1 MKKANRILSALL
13 CLVLLLGVL
22 PVSALADGAEKPVL
36 NVSRSKTA
44 TALTSDWTSQVTLSL
59 PSAEEALATDV
70 VFVIDKSQ
78 CGKQATDAAQQLID
92 DLLSQ
97 QALSSAKIK
106 VGIVIF
112 GGTAIVSRELLEV
125 TDAAELQNAMAS
137 AARTGL
143 HGSNVQSG
151 LIEADKMLSAD
162 AEVSDNRKYV
172 VLISDGRGYQ
182 FSKEG
187 EYEDYAESGVSFNG
201 LKTYGIYN
209 ETDIY
214 AYAYGITYTIHEM
227 YDQYYTGDYNT
238 DGTWKKAWQGSY
250 LTEGKYKT
258 GTPGNSDEVQNYYEM
273 PYGTWAQYWE
283 HISSVVEKDNGKYDV
298 LLTHANGDYDN
309 QKIGKD
315 LSKEDR
321 AALANSLLGNDN
333 YIKCGLDAD
342 GYDNQLMHASGTDRA
357 VYEAYTKYASM
368 ATKYNCYPIYV
379 GKPDAEVA
387 KSAQDYGYQLI
398 HAMGEISHNTGTSV
412 STENDPPTIPQID
425 NIFASIQN
433 DILYAVGTGSKVVD
447 TMGEKFDF
455 GGLDTMTLTV
465 GDDTLTGV
473 PNGNTITFA
482 HNGNNTAYVI
492 VYDKAT
498 DSFTWTINENVSN
511 FAPVKLTY
519 TVKLVDREIAEG
531 KHTVATNESAILTP
545 KNSQGV
551 EGKSLEF
558 PVPELTYTVDSNGN
572 PILPVVGT
580 LPILW
585 LNMEDHYSYI
595 VGYPDGTVQP
605 NGKITRA
612 EVATIFFRLLSDDTR
627 EAFWSST
634 NSYSD
639 VTADKWYN
647 NAVSTLSRLGV
658 ISGYPDG
665 TFRPDASITRAEFA
679 KIAVSF
685 CKYGST
691 TYSGCF
697 SDVKASDWFSTCVE
711 TARNSNLIAGYP
723 DGTFRPNNA
732 ITRAEACTIVNR
744 TLGRKPAKNHMAI
757 SGRINW
763 PDCLDT
769 EWFYADMMEATN
781 SHDYQMVGLVEDW
794 NRKLPQRDWAALE
807 TEWSHA
813 YSAPGGE
820 VGR

>member
-1 MKKANRILSALL
+1 MQKSGYKCYS
-13 CLVLLLGVL
+13 VL
-22 PVSALADGAEKPVL
+22 A
-36 NVSRSKTA
+36 RKTYP
-44 TALTSDWTSQVTLSL
+44 W
-59 PSAEEALATDV
+59 
-70 VFVIDKSQ
+70 
-78 CGKQATDAAQQLID
+78 
-92 DLLSQ
+92 
-97 QALSSAKIK
+97 
-106 VGIVIF
+106 
-112 GGTAIVSRELLEV
+112 GTAFMNML
-125 TDAAELQNAMAS
+125 A
-137 AARTGL
+137 G
-143 HGSNVQSG
+143 GSTV
-151 LIEADKMLSAD
+151 DF
-162 AEVSDNRKYV
+162 SD
-172 VLISDGRGYQ
+172 
-182 FSKEG
+182 
-187 EYEDYAESGVSFNG
+187 
-201 LKTYGIYN
+201 
-209 ETDIY
+209 
-214 AYAYGITYTIHEM
+214 
-227 YDQYYTGDYNT
+227 
-238 DGTWKKAWQGSY
+238 
-250 LTEGKYKT
+250 
-258 GTPGNSDEVQNYYEM
+258 
-273 PYGTWAQYWE
+273 
-283 HISSVVEKDNGKYDV
+283 
-298 LLTHANGDYDN
+298 
-309 QKIGKD
+309 
-315 LSKEDR
+315 
-321 AALANSLLGNDN
+321 
-333 YIKCGLDAD
+333 IK
-342 GYDNQLMHASGTDRA
+342 N
-357 VYEAYTKYASM
+357 
-368 ATKYNCYPIYV
+368 N
-379 GKPDAEVA
+379 
-387 KSAQDYGYQLI
+387 
-398 HAMGEISHNTGTSV
+398 
-412 STENDPPTIPQID
+412 
-425 NIFASIQN
+425 
-433 DILYAVGTGSKVVD
+433 ILYAVGAGSTVVD
-447 TMGEKFDF
+447 TMGAKFDF
-455 GGLDTMTLTV
+455 DGLDKMTLTV
-465 GDDTLTGV
+465 GDDTLTGMLK
-473 PNGNTITFA
+473 GDTITFA
-482 HNGNNTAYVI
+482 RNGKNDAYV
-492 VYDKAT
+492 VKYDKAT

-519 TVKLVDREIAEG
+519 TVKLVDRETAEG
-531 KHTVATNESAILTP
+531 KHTVATNKSAILTP
-545 KNSQGV
+545 KNSQGDA
-551 EGKSLEF
+551 GADIPF
-558 PVPELTYTVDSNGN
+558 PVPKVSYTVDSNGN
-572 PILPVVGT
+572 PILPIVGT

-763 PDCLDT
+763 PDCLDA

>member
-22 PVSALADGAEKPVL
+22 PVSALADDTPTLVTPDGLAAAIQNAADGDTIYLSEGEFSTYGNTSPKKSLTFVGQGEDTVWFVGAEVP
-36 NVSRSKTA
+36 
-44 TALTSDWTSQVTLSL
+44 
-59 PSAEEALATDV
+59 
-70 VFVIDKSQ
+70 
-78 CGKQATDAAQQLID
+78 
-92 DLLSQ
+92 
-97 QALSSAKIK
+97 
-106 VGIVIF
+106 
-112 GGTAIVSRELLEV
+112 RE
-125 TDAAELQNAMAS
+125 
-137 AARTGL
+137 G
-143 HGSNVQSG
+143 
-151 LIEADKMLSAD
+151 
-162 AEVSDNRKYV
+162 YV
-172 VLISDGRGYQ
+172 
-182 FSKEG
+182 G
-187 EYEDYAESGVSFNG
+187 EYD
-201 LKTYGIYN
+201 
-209 ETDIY
+209 
-214 AYAYGITYTIHEM
+214 
-227 YDQYYTGDYNT
+227 GDYSF
-238 DGTWKKAWQGSY
+238 DG
-250 LTEGKYKT
+250 
-258 GTPGNSDEVQNYYEM
+258 
-273 PYGTWAQYWE
+273 
-283 HISSVVEKDNGKYDV
+283 
-298 LLTHANGDYDN
+298 
-309 QKIGKD
+309 
-315 LSKEDR
+315 
-321 AALANSLLGNDN
+321 
-333 YIKCGLDAD
+333 C
-342 GYDNQLMHASGTDRA
+342 
-357 VYEAYTKYASM
+357 
-368 ATKYNCYPIYV
+368 
-379 GKPDAEVA
+379 
-387 KSAQDYGYQLI
+387 
-398 HAMGEISHNTGTSV
+398 
-412 STENDPPTIPQID
+412 
-425 NIFASIQN
+425 
-433 DILYAVGTGSKVVD
+433 
-447 TMGEKFDF
+447 
-455 GGLDTMTLTV
+455 
-465 GDDTLTGV
+465 
-473 PNGNTITFA
+473 NTITFRDMTLQYGPKFYLGFIRVE
-482 HNGNNTAYVI
+482 NFNVDSCVVKGQISYGGTKTAAY
-492 VYDKAT
+492 T
-498 DSFTWTINENVSN
+498 DSYFIPPANDYSFFLFDPTESISFSECTFTGDGKFLNVYKDYGAGGTVAVNFYNCDTLSTKANKSVLNVKDSNTNYIINISGHNTVTGLNANATTCSRLFQVES
-511 FAPVKLTY
+511 AGEGCSHY
-519 TVKLVDREIAEG
+519 ATVKIDGVTVWENGDMVKHNVDLPNSGSYDNGCAEG
-531 KHTVATNESAILTP
+531 TANQYAEGYKDGKVTIISATAWA
-545 KNSQGV
+545 K
-551 EGKSLEF
+551 
-558 PVPELTYTVDSNGN
+558 DSNGVETRTVKKQCEYCHREWEEVETKKN
-572 PILPVVGT
+572 DETPDTT
-580 LPILW
+580 LPIVGGILASGW

-723 DGTFRPNNA
+723 DGTFQPNNA

-763 PDCLDT
+763 PDCVDT

>member
-1 MKKANRILSALL
+1 MKKFRKVLSILL
-13 CLVLLLGVL
+13 CLVMIAGIL
-22 PVSALADGAEKPVL
+22 PVSALADDNYVAEVNGAKCKSLSDALAAASAGDAVTLLTDTQESILIDKAITLDLNGKTLTAAENDRVIDVDIEDAANGAELIIKNGKITGGNVNTGSGNFAAGGGIRFICAVYAEKTEDHYVSLSVNLKGLTIENNYALSQGGGIFIGCGNITITNCNIVNNNAKQSGGGIYQTVAAYTPTNVRTSFVASTTCHL
-36 NVSRSKTA
+36 IDSNISDNKGTGGGGVALGASRNDETASFILTDSKIQKNKSESSLETYGRGGGVYLVGTASRFTMESGSISDNDAVNGSGGGIYSANYGGIAIEGGSIVDNTAKYDGGGIALNGKNVSA
-44 TALTSDWTSQVTLSL
+44 T
-59 PSAEEALATDV
+59 
-70 VFVIDKSQ
+70 I
-78 CGKQATDAAQQLID
+78 AA
-92 DLLSQ
+92 
-97 QALSSAKIK
+97 
-106 VGIVIF
+106 GC
-112 GGTAIVSRELLEV
+112 ELY
-125 TDAAELQNAMAS
+125 N
-137 AARTGL
+137 
-143 HGSNVQSG
+143 N
-151 LIEADKMLSAD
+151 SAD
-162 AEVSDNRKYV
+162 ASGDDVYVKY
-172 VLISDGRGYQ
+172 
-182 FSKEG
+182 
-187 EYEDYAESGVSFNG
+187 
-201 LKTYGIYN
+201 
-209 ETDIY
+209 
-214 AYAYGITYTIHEM
+214 
-227 YDQYYTGDYNT
+227 YD
-238 DGTWKKAWQGSY
+238 
-250 LTEGKYKT
+250 
-258 GTPGNSDEVQNYYEM
+258 
-273 PYGTWAQYWE
+273 
-283 HISSVVEKDNGKYDV
+283 
-298 LLTHANGDYDN
+298 
-309 QKIGKD
+309 
-315 LSKEDR
+315 
-321 AALANSLLGNDN
+321 
-333 YIKCGLDAD
+333 
-342 GYDNQLMHASGTDRA
+342 
-357 VYEAYTKYASM
+357 
-368 ATKYNCYPIYV
+368 
-379 GKPDAEVA
+379 
-387 KSAQDYGYQLI
+387 GYQLPLTLPKTEEMSGNLI
-398 HAMGEISHNTGTSV
+398 LKQDNQPITDWYYDGLKNGEATPRWSEVTAEQSDGYYDIYTPVEADTAFLALKAAHEKV
-412 STENDPPTIPQID
+412 EEENPG
-425 NIFASIQN
+425 SI
-433 DILYAVGTGSKVVD
+433 I
-447 TMGEKFDF
+447 
-455 GGLDTMTLTV
+455 
-465 GDDTLTGV
+465 
-473 PNGNTITFA
+473 
-482 HNGNNTAYVI
+482 
-492 VYDKAT
+492 
-498 DSFTWTINENVSN
+498 
-511 FAPVKLTY
+511 
-519 TVKLVDREIAEG
+519 
-531 KHTVATNESAILTP
+531 
-545 KNSQGV
+545 
-551 EGKSLEF
+551 
-558 PVPELTYTVDSNGN
+558 
-572 PILPVVGT
+572 GT

>member
-22 PVSALADGAEKPVL
+22 PVSALADDAEKPVL

-59 PSAEEALATDV
+59 PSAEEKLATDV
-70 VFVIDKSQ
+70 LLVLDASK
-78 CGKQATDAAQQLID
+78 CTKTMLEATIKLLD
-92 DLLSQ
+92 DLKTQTNSG
-97 QALSSAKIK
+97 ANIK
-106 VGIVIF
+106 VGIVMF
-112 GGTAIVSRELLEV
+112 KG
-125 TDAAELQNAMAS
+125 NAVPF
-137 AARTGL
+137 L
-143 HGSNVQSG
+143 P
-151 LIEADKMLSAD
+151 
-162 AEVSDNRKYV
+162 
-172 VLISDGRGYQ
+172 
-182 FSKEG
+182 
-187 EYEDYAESGVSFNG
+187 
-201 LKTYGIYN
+201 
-209 ETDIY
+209 
-214 AYAYGITYTIHEM
+214 
-227 YDQYYTGDYNT
+227 
-238 DGTWKKAWQGSY
+238 
-250 LTEGKYKT
+250 LTEGADLQAIRNTLAGLIKES
-258 GTPGNSDEVQNYYEM
+258 NSDTKAAVRQYVAQSHPNFMNGGTNLPAGLQLAKNILEADTSVADARKYMVLVSDGNTYLFCHETADGSYDYTTAYTRSGPDTQNYGGISEATFNWNGGEFNVWFENARDTGDWDEYLKKVEL
-273 PYGTWAQYWE
+273 YNGNYTQYDYVTTAE
-283 HISSVVEKDNGKYDV
+283 TLGSS
-298 LLTHANGDYDN
+298 LPDY
-309 QKIGKD
+309 
-315 LSKEDR
+315 
-321 AALANSLLGNDN
+321 ATPVP
-333 YIKCGLDAD
+333 
-342 GYDNQLMHASGTDRA
+342 SGTTNRPVNSDVSRYQTA
-357 VYEAYTKYASM
+357 KLYRELQS
-368 ATKYNCYPIYV
+368 KYNCYYCFLPVNDQYDTAMTMMKQIT
-379 GKPDAEVA
+379 PADR
-387 KSAQDYGYQLI
+387 LI
-398 HAMGEISHNTGTSV
+398 DT
-412 STENDPPTIPQID
+412 D
-425 NIFASIQN
+425 NNNNPFESITA
-433 DILYAVGTGSKVVD
+433 DIIYAVGAGSTVVD

-455 GGLDTMTLTV
+455 GGLKTMTLTV
-465 GDDTLTGV
+465 GGTELSREIDGD
-473 PNGNTITFA
+473 
-482 HNGNNTAYVI
+482 TAYFGGDKDTYRFKVE
-492 VYDKAT
+492 YDSANDK
-498 DSFTWTINENVSN
+498 FIWTINENVSN

-519 TVKLVDREIAEG
+519 TVKLKSPETAEG
-531 KHTVATNESAILTP
+531 TYGVTDLDGDQFEDETNKSYNPNEALYTNDSAILTP
-545 KNSQGV
+545 KDSQNV
-551 EGKSLEF
+551 EGKTLEF
-558 PVPELTYTVDSNGN
+558 PKPSVSYSVDSNGD
-572 PILPVVGT
+572 PILPIVGS

-634 NSYSD
+634 NDYSD
-639 VTADKWYN
+639 VSADKWYN

-744 TLGRKPAKNHMAI
+744 TLGRKPAKNHLNI

-763 PDCLDT
+763 PDCADT

>member
-22 PVSALADGAEKPVL
+22 PVSVLADDTPTL
-36 NVSRSKTA
+36 
-44 TALTSDWTSQVTLSL
+44 VT
-59 PSAEEALATDV
+59 PDGLA
-70 VFVIDKSQ
+70 
-78 CGKQATDAAQQLID
+78 AAI
-92 DLLSQ
+92 
-97 QALSSAKIK
+97 
-106 VGIVIF
+106 
-112 GGTAIVSRELLEV
+112 
-125 TDAAELQNAMAS
+125 QNA
-137 AARTGL
+137 
-143 HGSNVQSG
+143 
-151 LIEADKMLSAD
+151 ADGDTIYL
-162 AEVSDNRKYV
+162 
-172 VLISDGRGYQ
+172 G
-182 FSKEG
+182 EG
-187 EYEDYAESGVSFNG
+187 EFSTYGNTSPKKSLTFIGAESGKTKWYIGSPTPDKLQEGTEYNGDYSFDGCENITFQNIKFSVYPSDFKG
-201 LKTYGIYN
+201 FIRIRNLMFDNCDISGKSTYLGYKTTTFKN
-209 ETDIY
+209 TVFHCPKSDY
-214 AYAYGITYTIHEM
+214 ALW
-227 YDQYYTGDYNT
+227 YYTGNEMNFENCTFYGSGKIMNLYRTGFSSVIDNNVTYGDTPENPLVLNYKDCTVISDAPNKSVLNIKDAADYNQT
-238 DGTWKKAWQGSY
+238 YYYQINISGKNVVTGLNANKKTCSRLFQVTGNTTTVQIDGVTVWENGDMVKHNVDLPNFGSY
-250 LTEGKYKT
+250 DNGCAEGTANQYAEGYKDGKVT
-258 GTPGNSDEVQNYYEM
+258 IISATAWAKDNNGVETRTVKKQCEYCLREWDEVE
-273 PYGTWAQYWE
+273 T
-283 HISSVVEKDNGKYDV
+283 KK
-298 LLTHANGDYDN
+298 
-309 QKIGKD
+309 
-315 LSKEDR
+315 
-321 AALANSLLGNDN
+321 NDE
-333 YIKCGLDAD
+333 
-342 GYDNQLMHASGTDRA
+342 TP
-357 VYEAYTKYASM
+357 
-368 ATKYNCYPIYV
+368 AT
-379 GKPDAEVA
+379 
-387 KSAQDYGYQLI
+387 
-398 HAMGEISHNTGTSV
+398 
-412 STENDPPTIPQID
+412 
-425 NIFASIQN
+425 
-433 DILYAVGTGSKVVD
+433 
-447 TMGEKFDF
+447 
-455 GGLDTMTLTV
+455 
-465 GDDTLTGV
+465 
-473 PNGNTITFA
+473 
-482 HNGNNTAYVI
+482 
-492 VYDKAT
+492 
-498 DSFTWTINENVSN
+498 
-511 FAPVKLTY
+511 
-519 TVKLVDREIAEG
+519 
-531 KHTVATNESAILTP
+531 
-545 KNSQGV
+545 
-551 EGKSLEF
+551 
-558 PVPELTYTVDSNGN
+558 
-572 PILPVVGT
+572 T
-580 LPILW
+580 LPIVGGILASGW

>member
-1 MKKANRILSALL
+1 MKKFKKVLSILL
-13 CLVLLLGVL
+13 CLVLMAGIL
-22 PVSALADGAEKPVL
+22 PVSALADGEDVAQIGEAKFSSLSAAIDAAQPGDTVTLLTNTQESISITKAITLDLNEKTLTGNGGSVITINAPSM
-36 NVSRSKTA
+36 NVSIFNGTITGGSASSGGGITISCGTVEIANCTISKNTATTSSGGGIYMHTTTQSDSSCRLVNCKITDNTAKAGGGIAAGAANYQNHGREATFYLKNTSIIGNHSTGTYPTWGGGGVYLVGNGSRFTMESGEISNNDSASNGGGIFSRNWHGITIEGGEIKDNTA
-44 TALTSDWTSQVTLSL
+44 TAAGGGIYIENVNPSSNPAEKEVLSIA
-59 PSAEEALATDV
+59 SGVVISGNHAGTNGGGIALNNKDV
-70 VFVIDKSQ
+70 
-78 CGKQATDAAQQLID
+78 
-92 DLLSQ
+92 
-97 QALSSAKIK
+97 
-106 VGIVIF
+106 
-112 GGTAIVSRELLEV
+112 TAILPAGCEL
-125 TDAAELQNAMAS
+125 
-137 AARTGL
+137 
-143 HGSNVQSG
+143 
-151 LIEADKMLSAD
+151 
-162 AEVSDNRKYV
+162 Y
-172 VLISDGRGYQ
+172 
-182 FSKEG
+182 
-187 EYEDYAESGVSFNG
+187 
-201 LKTYGIYN
+201 
-209 ETDIY
+209 
-214 AYAYGITYTIHEM
+214 
-227 YDQYYTGDYNT
+227 
-238 DGTWKKAWQGSY
+238 
-250 LTEGKYKT
+250 
-258 GTPGNSDEVQNYYEM
+258 
-273 PYGTWAQYWE
+273 
-283 HISSVVEKDNGKYDV
+283 
-298 LLTHANGDYDN
+298 
-309 QKIGKD
+309 
-315 LSKEDR
+315 
-321 AALANSLLGNDN
+321 
-333 YIKCGLDAD
+333 
-342 GYDNQLMHASGTDRA
+342 
-357 VYEAYTKYASM
+357 
-368 ATKYNCYPIYV
+368 
-379 GKPDAEVA
+379 
-387 KSAQDYGYQLI
+387 
-398 HAMGEISHNTGTSV
+398 
-412 STENDPPTIPQID
+412 
-425 NIFASIQN
+425 
-433 DILYAVGTGSKVVD
+433 
-447 TMGEKFDF
+447 
-455 GGLDTMTLTV
+455 
-465 GDDTLTGV
+465 
-473 PNGNTITFA
+473 
-482 HNGNNTAYVI
+482 NNTADTAGDD
-492 VYDKAT
+492 VYAKCFDGYQHRLTLPKTEEMSGDLILKQDNQPITGWYYDGLKNNVKTPRWSEVTAEQPDGYFDIYTPDEADASFLALKAAHEKVEE
-498 DSFTWTINENVSN
+498 ENPASIIG
-511 FAPVKLTY
+511 A
-519 TVKLVDREIAEG
+519 
-531 KHTVATNESAILTP
+531 
-545 KNSQGV
+545 
-551 EGKSLEF
+551 
-558 PVPELTYTVDSNGN
+558 
-572 PILPVVGT
+572 